1 MFHSRSLAYKKPYG
15 AAPAGMKVEFAA
27 YPRREQGISRM
38 TLWVE
43 EDGQQAEAYPMRR
56 FGLAGAR
63 DEYGASFTPPHAGL
77 YWYWFTFDTAD
88 GPRFCARGYGG
99 RCEVLDSMGDRFQL
113 TVYDP
118 SYRPPR
124 WFGEGI
130 TYNIFPDRF
139 CRDRDPV
146 QPEGEGIAPRVLHEN
161 WDDLPV
167 YRPDEHGEILNND
180 FFGGTLRMG
189 TNATFP
195 PYEFVGD
202 DGNVQG
208 IDADIAAAIADKL
221 GMKVEITDMEFDSL
235 IPALQSDTI
244 DVALAGMT
252 VTPERQE
259 SVDFSDSYAKG
270 VQVIIVPEGSDIQT
284 PDDLEGK
291 NIGVQTG
298 TTGDIYCTDDYG
310 QDHVKQFNNGPLA
323 VAALV
328 NGQIDCVVIDQEP
341 AKNYVAANSGLKIL
355 DTSYADED
363 YAIAIKKGNTE
374 LLDKVNGA
382 LKELG
387 EDGTLQSIVDK
398 YINADAQ

>member
-1 MFHSRSLAYKKPYG
+1 MKKFSI
-15 AAPAGMKVEFAA
+15 AMLSMV
-27 YPRREQGISRM
+27 
-38 TLWVE
+38 
-43 EDGQQAEAYPMRR
+43 
-56 FGLAGAR
+56 LAGSMLLT
-63 DEYGASFTPPHAGL
+63 GCGGSK
-77 YWYWFTFDTAD
+77 TAD
-88 GPRFCARGYGG
+88 SSSDAQ
-99 RCEVLDSMGDRFQL
+99 DSTTSTSAD
-113 TVYDP
+113 
-118 SYRPPR
+118 
-124 WFGEGI
+124 
-130 TYNIFPDRF
+130 
-139 CRDRDPV
+139 
-146 QPEGEGIAPRVLHEN
+146 
-161 WDDLPV
+161 
-167 YRPDEHGEILNND
+167 
-180 FFGGTLRMG
+180 GGTLRMG

-221 GMKVEITDMEFDSL
+221 GMKLEITDMEFDSL

-252 VTPERQE
+252 VTPDRQE
-259 SVDFSDSYAKG
+259 NVDFSDSYAKG
-270 VQVIIVPEGSDIQT
+270 VQVIIVKDGSDIAS

-310 QDHVKQFNNGPLA
+310 QENVKQFNNGPLA

-355 DTSYADED
+355 DTAYADED

-382 LKELG
+382 LKELQD
-387 EDGTLQSIVDK
+387 DGTVQSIVDK
-398 YINADAQ
+398 YITTDSAAQ

>member
-1 MFHSRSLAYKKPYG
+1 MKKFSI
-15 AAPAGMKVEFAA
+15 AMLSMV
-27 YPRREQGISRM
+27 
-38 TLWVE
+38 
-43 EDGQQAEAYPMRR
+43 
-56 FGLAGAR
+56 LAGSMLLT
-63 DEYGASFTPPHAGL
+63 GCGGSK
-77 YWYWFTFDTAD
+77 TAD
-88 GPRFCARGYGG
+88 SSSDAQ
-99 RCEVLDSMGDRFQL
+99 DSTTSTSAD
-113 TVYDP
+113 
-118 SYRPPR
+118 
-124 WFGEGI
+124 
-130 TYNIFPDRF
+130 
-139 CRDRDPV
+139 
-146 QPEGEGIAPRVLHEN
+146 
-161 WDDLPV
+161 
-167 YRPDEHGEILNND
+167 
-180 FFGGTLRMG
+180 GGTLRMG

-208 IDADIAAAIADKL
+208 IDADIAAAVADKL
-221 GMKVEITDMEFDSL
+221 GMKLEITDMEFDSL

-244 DVALAGMT
+244 DMALAGMT

-270 VQVIIVPEGSDIQT
+270 VQVIIVKDGSDIAS

-310 QDHVKQFNNGPLA
+310 QENVKQFNNGPLA

-355 DTSYADED
+355 DTAYADED

-382 LKELG
+382 LKELQD
-387 EDGTLQSIVDK
+387 DGTVQSIVDK
-398 YINADAQ
+398 YISADSAAQ

>member
-1 MFHSRSLAYKKPYG
+1 MKKFT
-15 AAPAGMKVEFAA
+15 AAMLTMA
-27 YPRREQGISRM
+27 
-38 TLWVE
+38 
-43 EDGQQAEAYPMRR
+43 
-56 FGLAGAR
+56 LAGAMLT
-63 DEYGASFTPPHAGL
+63 GCGSAASNT
-77 YWYWFTFDTAD
+77 TAD
-88 GPRFCARGYGG
+88 
-99 RCEVLDSMGDRFQL
+99 DSAAKDN
-113 TVYDP
+113 TAAAATD
-118 SYRPPR
+118 
-124 WFGEGI
+124 
-130 TYNIFPDRF
+130 
-139 CRDRDPV
+139 
-146 QPEGEGIAPRVLHEN
+146 
-161 WDDLPV
+161 
-167 YRPDEHGEILNND
+167 
-180 FFGGTLRMG
+180 GGTLRMG

-202 DGNVQG
+202 DGSVQG

-270 VQVIIVPEGSDIQT
+270 VQVIIVSEGSDIQYA
-284 PDDLEGK
+284 DDLEGK
-291 NIGVQTG
+291 NIGVH
-298 TTGDIYCTDDYG
+298 TGDTYCTGDYG
-310 QDHVKQFNNGPLA
+310 QEHVKQFNNGPLA

-355 DTSYADED
+355 DTAYADED

-382 LKELG
+382 LETLK
-387 EDGTLQSIVDK
+387 DNGTLDEIVAK
-398 YINADAQ
+398 YIKAE